1 MAISITFMRY
11 YCAVIEHGS
20 ISHAAA
26 EMNVA
31 ASAVASAMDL
41 IEEHFS
47 LTLVNRF
54 RSRGVQPTKS
64 GKAIYEQFTNLI
76 EEYDH
81 VMHSASELR
90 DGLSGHI
97 SIGYYAPVAPA
108 FLPRIVKDLREN
120 HSANV
125 QLTECYNDTVQE
137 RYLAGEFDIIF
148 FVSNNSFLQI
158 PSDILIEAPAYC
170 LLPDGHPL
178 SQKKFIKLEELEH
191 ETIIVLNRPTAAE
204 YYKELFSS
212 VKQTEADIIYANST
226 EMVRSLVGAGVGCA
240 ILNMIPATNISYA
253 GDTVVALPLEKP
265 VQSLCLSIGYDH
277 KKPRRLVKAF
287 VDLCKKHV
295 DEHALTVNLK
305 NDR

>member
-81 VMHSASELR
+81 VMHSA
-90 DGLSGHI
+90 
-97 SIGYYAPVAPA
+97 
-108 FLPRIVKDLREN
+108 
-120 HSANV
+120 
-125 QLTECYNDTVQE
+125 
-137 RYLAGEFDIIF
+137 
-148 FVSNNSFLQI
+148 
-158 PSDILIEAPAYC
+158 
-170 LLPDGHPL
+170 
-178 SQKKFIKLEELEH
+178 
-191 ETIIVLNRPTAAE
+191 
-204 YYKELFSS
+204 
-212 VKQTEADIIYANST
+212 
-226 EMVRSLVGAGVGCA
+226 
-240 ILNMIPATNISYA
+240 
-253 GDTVVALPLEKP
+253 
-265 VQSLCLSIGYDH
+265 
-277 KKPRRLVKAF
+277 
-287 VDLCKKHV
+287 
-295 DEHALTVNLK
+295 
-305 NDR
+305 